1 MGEGFGDYLA
11 ATVSSALTG
20 DFQLTCIAEWDA
32 TSYAA
37 GVPHCLRRLDST
49 KHYPGSKDGEVHD
62 DGEMWSASLFQ
73 IRTALGAVK
82 ADKLILQAHFLL
94 SSRATFSDGSN
105 ALVTAAK
112 NLGLTTT
119 EVGTVRTILQNRGF
133 TVTA

>member
-1 MGEGFGDYLA
+1 
-11 ATVSSALTG
+11 V
-20 DFQLTCIAEWDA
+20 CIAEWDA

-49 KHYPGSKDGEVHD
+49 KHFPGDVVNEVHA

-73 IRTALGAVK
+73 IRTSLGAAR

-94 SSRATFSDGSN
+94 TSKANFSDGAN
-105 ALVTAAK
+105 ALVTAAI
-112 NLGLTTT
+112 NLGYTAA
-119 EVGTVRTILQNRGF
+119 EVSSVRTILQNRGF